1 MTAAPV
7 PATAGPRWLKRELD
21 HYPKPAVR
29 YTSLAVVVAATV
41 VLYYQ
46 LYLTGGVAIHVM
58 ASLHMSFAP
67 FVYLN
72 VAALVLA
79 AVAAEAAHVV
89 DKYGR
94 ANVISIGMFVVSLL
108 CIFGIPNASSKASF
122 SIMFVLLNVCEGVIL
137 VATPA
142 VVRDFSPQVGRA
154 SAMGFWTMGPVL
166 GSVVVTIV
174 VASGSDTQTWQ
185 DKFVVSGIVGLI
197 VGVITLFGLKELPPS
212 IRDQVMVDARDRALI
227 EAKMKGIDVEES
239 LQHPIR
245 QMLKPDILLSGLAIS
260 LFLVFYIVLV
270 AFGPTYFQIVFNYKE
285 QDANRVLIAAWVANA
300 TGLVLFGFISDKLG
314 VRKPFMLIG
323 GVLSTIFMILFALEA
338 THFGTEVLPFGGTPL
353 FGKLA
358 FLVAG
363 ALFFAGM
370 AYVSWMASYTETV
383 ERRNP
388 ALTATGLAVWGLLI
402 RALFAIAVVIMPAII
417 NTATPIIDN
426 PGGLT
431 IDGGRGHTVGVM
443 ANGLDKRLTPAQ
455 NQQVELVLG
464 ASTGKLPTLSAD
476 QNKGVETVLA
486 AAQGK
491 IPTLTADQNKSVEL
505 VLGAAQGKLPTLS
518 ADQNKG
524 VQTVL
529 AAAQGK
535 IPTLSAAENKAVATI
550 IADPKAATSPS
561 MASAL
566 KDPKVTGT
574 LAAVKSAMGDA
585 TVAKT
590 VAAVKSATADP
601 AVEQTVGAVSTA
613 MTDPKVAETVGA
625 VSTAMTDPKVAA
637 NVEYVAEN
645 APIVLPALAKAP
657 KQWQNYWWLCVG
669 GAVIF
674 IPMIWLMAGY
684 WDPRKAKAALREH
697 DAAVAAELAKVKG
710 A

>member
-1 MTAAPV
+1 MTAL
-7 PATAGPRWLKRELD
+7 TADTGAPRWLRRELD

-58 ASLHMSFAP
+58 ASLHMGFAP

-89 DKYGR
+89 DRYGR
-94 ANVISIGMFVVSLL
+94 ANVISVGMFLVSLL
-108 CIFGIPNASSKASF
+108 CIFGIPNAHGKVSF

-166 GSVVVTIV
+166 GSVVVTAV
-174 VASGSDTQTWQ
+174 VGAGSDTETWQ
-185 DKFVVSGIVGLI
+185 HKFVVAGIVGI
-197 VGVITLFGLKELPPS
+197 VVGIITIFGLKELPPS
-212 IRDQVMVDARDRALI
+212 IRDQVMVDARDRALV
-227 EAKMKGIDVEES
+227 EARMRGIDVEAS
-239 LQHPIR
+239 LQHPVR

-285 QDANRVLIAAWVANA
+285 QDGNRVLIAAWVANA
-300 TGLVLFGFISDKLG
+300 TGLVLFGYLSDKLG
-314 VRKPFMLIG
+314 VRKPFMLVG
-323 GVLSTIFMILFALEA
+323 GLLSTVFMVLFAMEA
-338 THFGTEVLPFGGTPL
+338 THFGTQALPFGGTPL
-353 FGKLA
+353 FGRLA
-358 FLVAG
+358 FLA
-363 ALFFAGM
+363 AACLLFAGM
-370 AYVSWMASYTETV
+370 AYVTWMASYTETV

-402 RALFAIAVVIMPAII
+402 RGIFAIAVLIMPAII
-417 NTATPIIDN
+417 NTATPIVDN

-431 IDGGRGHTVGVM
+431 LDGGRGHTVGVM
-443 ANGLDKRLTPAQ
+443 ANGLDKRLTATE
-455 NQQVELVLG
+455 NKQVELVLG
-464 ASTGKLPTLSAD
+464 ASQGTLPDLSAE
-476 QNKGVETVLA
+476 QNKGVATVLAAAGGKVPALSAAQNRSVETVLA

-491 IPTLTADQNKSVEL
+491 LPSLTAAQNKAV
-505 VLGAAQGKLPTLS
+505 A
-518 ADQNKG
+518 
-524 VQTVL
+524 TVL

-535 IPTLSAAENKAVATI
+535 IPTLSADQNKAVAAVM
-550 IADPKAATSPS
+550 ADPNAP
-561 MASAL
+561 ASDPAL
-566 KDPKVTGT
+566 ARALQDPAVAGT
-574 LAAVKSAMGDA
+574 LGAVKAAMGDA

-590 VAAVKSATADP
+590 VGAVEAATKDTAVAQTVAAVSAAMADP
-601 AVEQTVGAVSTA
+601 TVAQTVGNVSAA
-613 MTDPKVAETVGA
+613 MGDPKVAG
-625 VSTAMTDPKVAA
+625 
-637 NVEYVAEN
+637 NVEYVAKN

-657 KQWQNYWWLCVG
+657 KQWQHYWWLCVG
-669 GAVIF
+669 GAVLF
-674 IPMIWLMAGY
+674 LPMIWLMAGY
-684 WDPRKAKAALREH
+684 WDPRKARQALREH
-697 DAAVAAELAKVKG
+697 EAAVAAELARTAG
-710 A
+710 

>member
-1 MTAAPV
+1 MTAV
-7 PATAGPRWLKRELD
+7 PASAESSRSSWLKRELD

-58 ASLHMSFAP
+58 ASLHMAFAP

-79 AVAAEAAHVV
+79 AIAAEAAHVV
-89 DKYGR
+89 DKIGR
-94 ANVISIGMFVVSLL
+94 ANVISVGMFVVSLL
-108 CIFGIPNASSKASF
+108 CIFGIPNADSKASF

-166 GSVVVTIV
+166 GSVVVTVV

-185 DKFVVSGIVGLI
+185 DKFVVSGIVGI
-197 VGVITLFGLKELPPS
+197 VVGVITLFGLKELPPS
-212 IRDQVMVDARDRALI
+212 IRDQVMVDARDRALV
-227 EAKMKGIDVEES
+227 EARMRGIDVEES

-300 TGLVLFGFISDKLG
+300 CGLVLFGFISDKLG

-323 GVLSTIFMILFALEA
+323 GALSLIFMILFAMEA
-338 THFGTEVLPFGGTPL
+338 THFGTEALPFGGTPL
-353 FGKLA
+353 FGRLA

-363 ALFFAGM
+363 CLFFAGM

-402 RALFAIAVVIMPAII
+402 RGIFAVAVVIMPAII
-417 NTATPIIDN
+417 NTATPIVDN

-431 IDGGRGHTVGVM
+431 LDGGRGHTVGVM
-443 ANGLDKRLTPAQ
+443 VNGLDPRLTAEQ

-464 ASTGKLPTLSAD
+464 AAQGLLPTLNAD
-476 QNKGVETVLA
+476 QNKGVSTVLA
-486 AAQGK
+486 AASGK
-491 IPTLTADQNKSVEL
+491 IPGLTAD
-505 VLGAAQGKLPTLS
+505 
-518 ADQNKG
+518 
-524 VQTVL
+524 
-529 AAAQGK
+529 
-535 IPTLSAAENKAVATI
+535 ENKAVATLV
-550 IADPKAATSPS
+550 ADPTQATNP
-561 MASAL
+561 ALADAL

-574 LAAVKSAMGDA
+574 LGAVKTAMGDA

-590 VAAVKSATADP
+590 VEAVK
-601 AVEQTVGAVSTA
+601 GALA
-613 MTDPKVAETVGA
+613 DPKVAG
-625 VSTAMTDPKVAA
+625 
-637 NVEYVAEN
+637 NVQYVEDN
-645 APIVLPALAKAP
+645 APIVVPALAKAP
-657 KQWQNYWWLCVG
+657 QQWQNYWWLCVG
-669 GAVIF
+669 GAVVF
-674 IPMIWLMAGY
+674 LPMIWLMAGF

-697 DAAVAAELAKVKG
+697 DAAVAAELAKVRAG
-710 A
+710 EA